1 VSETLGEEFT
11 RRLSRLMWV
20 IDLNR
25 QIFRGLLLR
34 IPKIADC
41 VAEGD
46 DFQLS
51 ATPIYYKSPEG
62 SNPARSTGE
71 APTSRFFNRGARKS
85 CIVLGALTHSGCVIP

>member
-1 VSETLGEEFT
+1 
-11 RRLSRLMWV
+11 MWV

-51 ATPIYYKSPEG
+51 APIYYKSPEG
-62 SNPARSTGE
+62 SNPARSGE
-71 APTSRFFNRGARKS
+71 QAVANFILYRNEQKATVRFNHNR
-85 CIVLGALTHSGCVIP
+85 T